1 MEYYRLKK
9 LIMNVA
15 VIGSGSWAT
24 ALVKVLCNHVQQLN
38 WYIREPEIRE
48 SVALYG
54 NNCLYMSSIQ
64 LDTDNVQIFDDV
76 NEAVRQSDML
86 LFVVPAA
93 FLKDTTEDM
102 SVDFK
107 DKMVFSA
114 IKGIVPDENITIGE
128 YFNRRFYLPYNC
140 FGVVSGPTHAEEVAL
155 ERLSYLT
162 VACEEREMAEL
173 MAAQLNCRYIKTII
187 STDVYG
193 IEYAGIIKNIIALC
207 AGVAHGLGYGDNFT
221 AVLVSNGFAEMK
233 RFIEQSF
240 PAERSAELS
249 AYLGDLLVTCYSQ
262 FSRNRTFGTMIGKG
276 YSVKSAQLEMNM
288 VAEGYYAA
296 ACMYV
301 INKHYHIDL
310 PVVTAVYNMLYE
322 NASPAVE
329 MRLLSEK
336 FK

>member
-1 MEYYRLKK
+1 MT
-9 LIMNVA
+9 VA
-15 VIGSGSWAT
+15 IIGSGSWAT
-24 ALVKVLCNHVQQLN
+24 ALVKVLSNHVQQLN

-48 SVALYG
+48 SLALYG
-54 NNCLYMSSIQ
+54 SNCLYMSSIQ
-64 LDTDNVQIFDDV
+64 LNTENVQIFDNADD
-76 NEAVRQSDML
+76 AVRESDML

-93 FLKDTTEDM
+93 FLKDITEKI
-102 SVDFK
+102 SVNFT
-107 DKMVFSA
+107 DKMVLSA
-114 IKGIVPDENITIGE
+114 IKGIVPGENNTIGE
-128 YFNRRFYLPYNC
+128 YFNRHFNLPLNR

-162 VACEEREMAEL
+162 VACREREMAEL
-173 MAAQLNCRYIKTII
+173 VAAQFNCRYIKTVI

-240 PAERSAELS
+240 PAERTAELS

-296 ACMYV
+296 ACMNE
-301 INKHYHIDL
+301 INKRYNIDL

-329 MRLLSEK
+329 MKLLSDK

>member
-1 MEYYRLKK
+1 MT
-9 LIMNVA
+9 VA

-24 ALVKVLCNHVQQLN
+24 ALVKVLCNHVQQIN

-48 SVALYG
+48 SVAMYG

-64 LDTDNVQIFDDV
+64 LETENMQIFDDAD
-76 NEAVRQSDML
+76 EAVRQSDML

-93 FLKDTTEDM
+93 FLKDTIGGIAVQFT
-102 SVDFK
+102 
-107 DKMVFSA
+107 DKIVFSA
-114 IKGIVPDENITIGE
+114 IKGIVPGENITIGE
-128 YFNRRFYLPYNC
+128 YFNQRFNLPFDR

-162 VACEEREMAEL
+162 VACMEREIAEL
-173 MAAQLNCRYIKTII
+173 MAEQLSCRYIRTVI
-187 STDVYG
+187 STDIYG
-193 IEYAGIIKNIIALC
+193 IEYAGIIKNIVALC

-233 RFIEQSF
+233 RFIEQSY
-240 PAERSAELS
+240 PAERTAELS

-276 YSVKSAQLEMNM
+276 YSVKSTQLEMNM
-288 VAEGYYAA
+288 IAEGYYAT
-296 ACMYV
+296 ACMYE
-301 INKHYHIDL
+301 INKRYNIDL
-310 PVVTAVYNMLYE
+310 PIITAVYNMLYE
-322 NASPAVE
+322 NASPAAE

>member
-1 MEYYRLKK
+1 MT
-9 LIMNVA
+9 IA

-38 WYIREPEIRE
+38 WYIREPEIRK
-48 SVALYG
+48 SVALYR
-54 NNCLYMSSIQ
+54 NNCLYMSSVQ
-64 LDTDNVQIFDDV
+64 LDTGNVQIFDDAD
-76 NEAVRQSDML
+76 EAVQQSDML

-93 FLKDTTEDM
+93 FLKNTTEGM
-102 SVDFK
+102 SVKLTDR
-107 DKMVFSA
+107 MVFSA
-114 IKGIVPDENITIGE
+114 IKGIIPGENITISE
-128 YFNRRFYLPYNC
+128 YFNLHFNLPFDR

-162 VACEEREMAEL
+162 VACQERQMAEL

-187 STDVYG
+187 STDIYG
-193 IEYAGIIKNIIALC
+193 IEYAGIIKNIVALC

-221 AVLVSNGFAEMK
+221 AVLVSNGFTEMK
-233 RFIEQSF
+233 RFIGQSY
-240 PAERSAELS
+240 PAERTAEQS

-296 ACMYV
+296 ACMYEL
-301 INKHYHIDL
+301 NQRYHIDL
-310 PVVTAVYNMLYE
+310 PIVTAVYKMLYG
-322 NASPAVE
+322 NAPPAVE
-329 MRLLSEK
+329 MRLLSER
-336 FK
+336 FM

>member
-1 MEYYRLKK
+1 
-9 LIMNVA
+9 MNVA